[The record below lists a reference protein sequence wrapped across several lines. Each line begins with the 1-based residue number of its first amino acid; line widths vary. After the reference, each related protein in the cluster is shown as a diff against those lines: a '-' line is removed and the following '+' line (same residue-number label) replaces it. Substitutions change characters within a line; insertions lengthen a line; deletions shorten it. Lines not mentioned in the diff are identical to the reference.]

1 MVGDKSFFWLS
12 FGYSDRLRGSSV
24 VFEAEYEDDSMNRI
38 KLTYLDC
45 T

>member
-12 FGYSDRLRGSSV
+12 FGYSDRLRGV
-24 VFEAEYEDDSMNRI
+24 VFEAEYEDNSMNRI